1 MPNNDGKLKSD
12 GSYISE
18 LAVRAIVRDIPS
30 DLVVNRR
37 DYEAALNAAKKAN
50 NPFPMADYLAKNPQL
65 QEQLAYFLNYVPS
78 KWLLS
83 QEIPAVVARRNIH
96 LVAVSYQPDD
106 DPYEWAR
113 GQKLQGICLSG
124 GGIRSATFN
133 LGILQGLAKL
143 EMLHTFDYL
152 SSVSGGGYIHEWLA
166 GWIKRE
172 EGKPGPDTTD
182 PTPPVGGVAA
192 ARNGLRR
199 VQNRLKPLP
208 TGNQLPFQPEPIRWL
223 RRYSNYLTP
232 QKGIFTA
239 DTWVAVA
246 IWLRN
251 TFLNQL
257 ILTSGLFFLVLVPH
271 LISPGLQAIPG
282 LYAFA
287 GSFALVGFSTLMIWI
302 ALHREYER
310 VRHFDMYGQLPGPR
324 KIQGFGGET
333 TVQVLV
339 VLPLLSASALFLIG
353 AVHCFDGETTAW
365 VLVVPPFLSAS
376 VSFVIGNVHCF
387 NGVTLLVGVFVV
399 LTIIIAGIA
408 FAGGAVRSYKVNHG
422 LISGHDKQAAAA
434 AVPTGFRPRIGRF
447 WKHVRSFAIGCG
459 QLIRHPVRGLKEPQF
474 NLAQKAYKHLR
485 VFFSAVLSSGVLD
498 AAIAAA
504 GGVVLMIGIGYVLG
518 LPAYLFGNCFLCHLP
533 IWVHSTAESPA
544 LWRVRLTIGP
554 PMFLFVPF
562 FGMVLAAGLV
572 GRNYP
577 DWLREWLA
585 RVRAWSTLFGL
596 CWLAY
601 LGISLL
607 GPSIFDWFHLNGQTK
622 LAGSIKWSAVVGW
635 VATTAG
641 SVMAGNSKKASGTP
655 EDSSTALNL
664 LAEVGPY
671 VFILGLLVILSE
683 IADWGFHSA
692 YPHHKVA
699 MLSLVVLPLG
709 IFVLFGWRVD
719 INDFSMNPFY
729 RNRLTRCYLGA
740 TNAKRDPNPLTGFDD
755 RDTSGMQISQMKPD
769 RGYSGPL
776 PIICTTVN
784 LSFGEDLAWQER
796 KAASFAFSPLYSG
809 YTVGWTAGKAGERLS
824 FNGFVPTAEYFDPD
838 GGINISTAVAI
849 SGAAASPNWGFHTNP
864 ATAFLMT
871 MFNVRLGWWMF
882 NPRRSKRAGLLPGSM
897 VEGPE
902 WPSPRF
908 APLELVKEL
917 LGRTDD
923 QSKYVYLSDGGHFD
937 NMGLYELVRRRCY
950 RIVICDAEGDENYI
964 FEGLGMSIRKC
975 RIDFGVEIELGQ
987 VCDLRP
993 DLETGD
999 CKAHFA
1005 LGTIRY
1011 PETPDSKKTEGTIL
1025 YIKSSLTGKR
1035 EWPTTD
1041 PKQPILPID
1050 AEPLDILNYKL
1061 EHKSFPHD
1069 TTANQWFT
1077 ESQFESYRRLG
1088 QHVADEI
1095 ERCGGWKN
1103 FS

>member
-1 MPNNDGKLKSD
+1 MPNNDEKFESD

-18 LAVRAIVRDIPS
+18 LAIRAIVGDIPS
-30 DLVVNRR
+30 DLVVDRK
-37 DYEAALNAAKKAN
+37 DYEAALNAAKKVN
-50 NPFPMADYLAKNPQL
+50 NPSPMADYLAKNPQL

-83 QEIPAVVARRNIH
+83 QEIPVVVDRRNIH
-96 LVAVSYQPDD
+96 RIAVTYQPDD

-113 GQKLQGICLSG
+113 AQKLQGICLSG

-172 EGKPGPDTTD
+172 EGKPGPDKSD
-182 PTPPVGGVAA
+182 PTPPVPGAA
-192 ARNGLRR
+192 ARAGLRR

-239 DTWVAVA
+239 DTWVAAA

-271 LISPGLQAIPG
+271 LISPGLQAIAG
-282 LYAFA
+282 SYAFA
-287 GSFALVGFSTLMIWI
+287 GSFALVAFATLMMWI

-310 VRHFDMYGQLPGPR
+310 VRHFDMYGKPPAPR
-324 KIQGFGGET
+324 KTGGFGGET

-339 VLPLLSASALFLIG
+339 VLPLLSASVLFLIG
-353 AVHCFDGETTAW
+353 TVHCFDG
-365 VLVVPPFLSAS
+365 
-376 VSFVIGNVHCF
+376 IN
-387 NGVTLLVGVFVV
+387 LLVGVFLV
-399 LTIIIAGIA
+399 LTIMIAGIA

-422 LISGHDKQAAAA
+422 LISGHDKQAVAAD
-434 AVPTGFRPRIGRF
+434 VPTGVWARIVRF
-447 WKHVRSFAIGCG
+447 WKHIRSFAIGCG
-459 QLIRHPVRGLKEPQF
+459 ELILHPLRQNEPLS
-474 NLAQKAYKHLR
+474 NHAEKAYKHLR

-498 AAIAAA
+498 GALAAA
-504 GGVVLMIGIGYVLG
+504 GGVVLVIGIGYVLG

-533 IWVHSTAESPA
+533 IWVHSTVESPA
-544 LWRVRLTIGP
+544 EWRVRLTIGP

-607 GPSIFDWFHLNGQTK
+607 GPSIFDWFHTTEYKK
-622 LAGSIKWSAVVGW
+622 LAASIKWSAVFAW

-641 SVMAGNSKKASGTP
+641 SVMAGNSKKANGTP
-655 EDSSTALNL
+655 EDSSAALNL

-692 YPHHKVA
+692 YPDYKA
-699 MLSLVVLPLG
+699 MALLVLLPLG

-740 TNAKRDPNPLTGFDD
+740 TNPKRDPNPLTGFDD

-809 YTVGWTAGKAGERLS
+809 YTVGWTAGKAGERLN

-849 SGAAASPNWGFHTNP
+849 SGAAASPNCGFHTNP

-882 NPRRSKRAGLLPGSM
+882 NPRRSKRAARLPGSM
-897 VEGPE
+897 VDGPE

-950 RIVICDAEGDENYI
+950 RIVICDAEADERYI

-975 RIDFGVEIELGQ
+975 RIDFGVEIKLGKI
-987 VCDLRP
+987 CDLRP

-999 CKAHFA
+999 CKGHFA

-1011 PETPDSKKTEGTIL
+1011 PETPDSKKAEGTIL
-1025 YIKSSLTGKR
+1025 YIKSSLTGSR

-1041 PKQPILPID
+1041 PEQPIISID

-1095 ERCGGWKN
+1095 ERCGGWGD
-1103 FS
+1103 FH